1 MDRVLSSNTTNC
13 LLLITVLF
21 LAMRRKKFKEQN
33 AEAAAKPM
41 FKENPFLSKNRKKAK
56 QADKKGQHKASITE
70 KSNIDLKKS
79 RIPEEVTSTDEMLSS
94 INAGSTV
101 LSPSL
106 DEHSLGTYSEMSDD
120 LDSLATYETSVTTD
134 SKSTKLK
141 QALPK
146 VLLCGPPVILSVL
159 RDMVSYGRGL
169 NGMSYQEAVTILQY
183 VSATKIIT
191 LFRCHRKRWRYNT
204 ARVLWRRK
212 DLELQRVYHLYW
224 KTFVTHV
231 LDNRKYLWRK
241 LKAWKFYTKRI
252 KRRQNIFRVTFWP
265 FYTWRKYSTEQGTA
279 SDKTKFL
286 VHRLMPTILQIRVF
300 KAWKKFTQSEVFI
313 NTRSR
318 TYNSNLIQKR
328 SLEMLKWLYV
338 WAKKRRLIRRSW
350 LIRGKSMLSE
360 FLFQRVF
367 IPFMV
372 WRAYSVLRK
381 NVRHRSSMGCFDLR
395 RAILPI
401 MPTKMMMKKTSNSQ
415 KRIKMKVIYL
425 KQFQQTGD
433 LKPKKRVK
441 TKEAKKN
448 LKERVKAKKVKSLAV
463 LEEEDLKRDDSNFE
477 KPSADNFKPY
487 IPVGDFFDEVA
498 QLTKKYFHWN
508 LDLSEIY
515 DIFIDESIVV
525 PTNEYDSDD
534 DSNFEIS
541 GEAAFMD
548 ENHIAYT
555 LSDDIPRFISNQYH
569 QIEREPLQP
578 ISFMDK
584 YRRNKI
590 LQNHIENVYNLYTKQ
605 EELNC
610 FEGAFRFHRFG
621 FRVFNNLRHFA
632 TSRIKARKFI
642 VERNNRV
649 KLRILKELKHI
660 SILKLERERL
670 AKGSEAESLALAVR
684 NHHIGKLVL
693 TRKITAD
700 INNAFGRD
708 DGDNYDEEDARI
720 RKIRNL
726 NLIDPEDEE
735 YLEQEKLRLLARR
748 EEIKQ
753 RQLEREK
760 KYKPPNL
767 LEIDRL
773 DRDIEQENAE
783 KMVTFSQKV
792 TVQSIENVQVSDI
805 RHERV
810 RFEEARIQN
819 MLGEVLDDESKETN
833 RAIALQ
839 TEYAANFKTK
849 MAEIML
855 NTIYK
860 VYVEVQVSMIKE
872 EAKIYFRYVLHADNV

>member
-1 MDRVLSSNTTNC
+1 
-13 LLLITVLF
+13 
-21 LAMRRKKFKEQN
+21 
-33 AEAAAKPM
+33 M
-41 FKENPFLSKNRKKAK
+41 FKENPFLSKNRKKTK
-56 QADKKGQHKASITE
+56 QIDKKDQHKAVTE
-70 KSNIDLKKS
+70 KSQSDLKKS
-79 RIPEEVTSTDEMLSS
+79 RISEEVSSMDEMLSS

-101 LSPSL
+101 LPSSL
-106 DEHSLGTYSEMSDD
+106 DEHSLGSYSEMSDD
-120 LDSLATYETSVTTD
+120 LDSMITSETSVTND

-159 RDMVSYGRGL
+159 RDMVSFGRGL

-183 VSATKIIT
+183 VSATKIMT

-224 KTFVTHV
+224 KAFVTHV
-231 LDNRKYLWRK
+231 LDNRNYLWRK

-279 SDKTKFL
+279 GEKTKFL
-286 VHRLMPTILQIRVF
+286 VYRLMPTILQIRVF
-300 KAWKKFTQSEVFI
+300 KAWKIFTKSEVFI

-338 WAKKRRLIRRSW
+338 WARKRRLIRRSW
-350 LIRGKSMLSE
+350 QIRGKSMLSE

-381 NVRHRSSMGCFDLR
+381 NVRQRSSMGCFDLR

-425 KQFQQTGD
+425 KQFQQTTD

-448 LKERVKAKKVKSLAV
+448 LKDRVKAKKNKSLAV
-463 LEEEDLKRDDSNFE
+463 LEEEDLKKDDSNFE
-477 KPSADNFKPY
+477 KPSTDNFKPY
-487 IPVGDFFDEVA
+487 IPIGDFFEEVG
-498 QLTKKYFHWN
+498 QLTKKYFRWN
-508 LDLSEIY
+508 LDLSEMY
-515 DIFIDESIVV
+515 DIFIDDSIVV
-525 PTNEYDSDD
+525 QQNEHDSDD
-534 DSNFEIS
+534 DSNFEIT

-555 LSDDIPRFISNQYH
+555 LSDDIPRFISNQYQ

-578 ISFMDK
+578 ISFIDK
-584 YRRNKI
+584 YQRNKI
-590 LQNHIENVYNLYTKQ
+590 LHHHIQNVYDLYTKQ

-610 FEGAFRFHRFG
+610 FEGAFRFHRYG
-621 FRVFNNLRHFA
+621 CRVFNNLRHFA
-632 TSRIKARKFI
+632 KSRIKTRKFI
-642 VERNNRV
+642 VDRNNRL
-649 KLRILKELKHI
+649 KLRILKELKHMAI
-660 SILKLERERL
+660 MKLEREKL
-670 AKGSEAESLALAVR
+670 AKGSEAECLALAVR
-684 NHHIGKLVL
+684 NHHVSKLVL

-720 RKIRNL
+720 RRIRNL
-726 NLIDPEDEE
+726 NLIDPEDEA

-773 DRDIEQENAE
+773 DRDVEQENAE

-792 TVQSIENVQVSDI
+792 TVQSIENVKVSDD

-819 MLGEVLDDESKETN
+819 MLAEVLDDESNETSQ
-833 RAIALQ
+833 AIALQ
-839 TEYAANFKTK
+839 TEYAADFKTK

-872 EAKIYFRYVLHADNV
+872 EAKIYFRYVRSVVCTIYSCEYILIQVISIMHVY